1 MIRASTPDAVLCV
14 RARPP
19 SDHNVNEVMNVGLR
33 LGRQK
38 WQEYLQHRLHRH
50 EEFLVFWFAFKHL

>member
-1 MIRASTPDAVLCV
+1 MISASTPDAVLCV

-19 SDHNVNEVMNVGLR
+19 SDHSVNEVMNVGLR
-33 LGRQK
+33 LRRQK

-50 EEFLVFWFAFKHL
+50 EFLVFWFAFKHL